1 MKSEWHGKSEE
12 EIAHCV
18 SQQNVGHEM
27 KAASGRF
34 RTAKG
39 APLEPWGSPVEISAT
54 GCCGKQKFS

>member
-1 MKSEWHGKSEE
+1 MTSEWHGKSEE
-12 EIAHCV
+12 EIAPCV

-34 RTAKG
+34 KRAKEG
-39 APLEPWGSPVEISAT
+39 PSLEPWDSEVSAT